1 MQNRTRSIPQKS
13 PERKLKLNPHSC
25 ASPNQSPFLPPSSH
39 RTPARYNALYTL
51 HLTTTA
57 KAPRVAALSHSR
69 ACDKDYTLSPQ
80 ASSRGRPAVRESGRL
95 NWKRMRTD
103 GDRSRARAR
112 TLYAR
117 LLRALPIYT
126 MLLLPTTVAFCEE
139 KPRERFFDWP
149 TTSISATEICALL
162 TPIRDNVSAARELVL
177 HSLSLSRSLSLSLA
191 RAWATMRTA

>member
-1 MQNRTRSIPQKS
+1 MQNRTCSIPQKS

-80 ASSRGRPAVRESGRL
+80 ASSRGRPAVRKWQVELEKDAHGR
-95 NWKRMRTD
+95 RSIARACAHSV
-103 GDRSRARAR
+103 RAAPSRATYMYHAATTYYRG
-112 TLYAR
+112 
-117 LLRALPIYT
+117 LLRGKA
-126 MLLLPTTVAFCEE
+126 E
-139 KPRERFFDWP
+139 REIFRLADD
-149 TTSISATEICALL
+149 LD
-162 TPIRDNVSAARELVL
+162 IRR
-177 HSLSLSRSLSLSLA
+177 
-191 RAWATMRTA
+191 